1 MAECETPAYRV
12 FCFQPVGTWVA
23 IGGPEAMSCDN
34 VSVTDGVADAPRRLR
49 RWLRPAPWLRALLF
63 WGGAVAAGATAV
75 AFARGSDA
83 ALSFF
88 HWAGRRTALWPWLAP
103 PLGLA
108 LVAWLTQR
116 VFPGTQGSGIPQT
129 IAALSMSNRE
139 ARDRLLSMRIAV
151 GKLVLTLAALASGA
165 SIGREGPTVQ
175 IGASIMH
182 SLRRFTPFSGADI
195 DRGLILAGGA
205 AGIAAAFNTPL
216 AGIVFAIEELS
227 RSFEERTS
235 GTIYTAVIVAGVTS
249 VALVGNYTYF
259 GSTQASLTDARMWVV
274 VPVCG
279 LVGGLAGGVFSRCML
294 ALRPGLAGRLG
305 EFRAGRP
312 VRFAFLCGL
321 VVALIGW
328 ASSGATFGTGYDE
341 ARAIVQ
347 TQVIPP
353 HSYAFLKALATL
365 VSYVT
370 GIPGG
375 IFAPSLAV
383 GAGLGGTLSRYL
395 PYAPG
400 GAIVL
405 LTMAAYFAGVVQ
417 APLTALVIVSEMTG
431 NRNLTLPL
439 MAVTLIGR
447 GASALICRESLY
459 RALAVAFIEKPPQA
473 AAKTAQPPPQRPSDS
488 SATPP

>member
-1 MAECETPAYRV
+1 V
-12 FCFQPVGTWVA
+12 Q
-23 IGGPEAMSCDN
+23 
-34 VSVTDGVADAPRRLR
+34 RLR
-49 RWLRPAPWLRALLF
+49 RWLRPGPWLRGLVF
-63 WGGAVAAGATAV
+63 WGGAVATGATAV

-83 ALSFF
+83 ALTLF
-88 HWAGRRTALWPWLAP
+88 HWAAHRTALWSWLAP
-103 PLGLA
+103 PFGLA

-129 IAALSMSNRE
+129 IAALSISNID
-139 ARDRLLSMRIAV
+139 ARNRLLSIRIAM
-151 GKLVLTLAALASGA
+151 GKLFLTLAALASGA

-182 SLRRFTPFSGADI
+182 SLRRFTRFSVADI

-216 AGIVFAIEELS
+216 AGVVFAIEELS

-259 GSTQASLTDARMWVV
+259 GSTQASLTDSRMWLA

-279 LVGGLAGGVFSRCML
+279 LLGGLAGGVFSRCML
-294 ALRPGLAGRLG
+294 ALRRGLPQRLG
-305 EFRAGRP
+305 AFKTRAP

-321 VVALIGW
+321 IVALIGW
-328 ASSGATFGTGYDE
+328 ASSGATFGTGYDQ

-347 TQVIPP
+347 QEVIP
-353 HSYAFLKALATL
+353 SNLFALLKALATL

-383 GAGLGGTLSRYL
+383 GAGLGGTLSVYL

-405 LTMAAYFAGVVQ
+405 LTMAAYFSGVVQ

-431 NRNLTLPL
+431 NRELTLPL

-447 GASALICRESLY
+447 GASALVCRESLY
-459 RALAVAFIEKPPQA
+459 RALAVAFIDTVSKPAADVTPQTADRPQA
-473 AAKTAQPPPQRPSDS
+473 
-488 SATPP
+488 

>member
-1 MAECETPAYRV
+1 MDTNASVHR
-12 FCFQPVGTWVA
+12 
-23 IGGPEAMSCDN
+23 N
-34 VSVTDGVADAPRRLR
+34 VEELTAHAPDAARRLDH
-49 RWLRPAPWLRALLF
+49 WLRPGPWLRGLVF
-63 WGGAVAAGATAV
+63 WSGAVATGATAV

-83 ALSFF
+83 ALSLF
-88 HWAGRRTALWPWLAP
+88 HWAAHRTALWPWLAP

-116 VFPGTQGSGIPQT
+116 VFPGAQGSGIPQT
-129 IAALSMSNRE
+129 IAALSIANSD
-139 ARDRLLSMRIAV
+139 ARDRLLSLRIAV
-151 GKLVLTLAALASGA
+151 GKLCLTLTALASGA

-182 SLRRFTPFSGADI
+182 SLRRFMHFSVADI

-216 AGIVFAIEELS
+216 AGVVFAIEELS

-235 GTIYTAVIVAGVTS
+235 GTIYTAVIVAGITS

-259 GSTQASLTDARMWVV
+259 GSTQASLTDSRMWLV

-279 LVGGLAGGVFSRCML
+279 LVGGFAGGVFSRCML
-294 ALRPGLAGRLG
+294 SLRRGLPRRLG
-305 EFRAGRP
+305 AFKARAP

-321 VVALIGW
+321 IVALIGW

-347 TQVIPP
+347 QEVTPTNLFAP
-353 HSYAFLKALATL
+353 MKALATL

-383 GAGLGGTLSRYL
+383 GAGLGGTLSPYL

-431 NRNLTLPL
+431 NRDLTLPL
-439 MAVTLIGR
+439 MAVTLLGR
-447 GASALICRESLY
+447 GASALVCRESLY
-459 RALAVAFIEKPPQA
+459 RALAVAFID
-473 AAKTAQPPPQRPSDS
+473 TAPADI
-488 SATPP
+488 TPPTPRSQQ

>member
-1 MAECETPAYRV
+1 MSSENLA
-12 FCFQPVGTWVA
+12 A
-23 IGGPEAMSCDN
+23 IGGAPEA
-34 VSVTDGVADAPRRLR
+34 ARRLR
-49 RWLRPAPWLRALLF
+49 HWLRPGPWVRGFVF
-63 WGGAVAAGATAV
+63 WGGAVATGATAV

-83 ALSFF
+83 ALSLF
-88 HWAGRRTALWPWLAP
+88 HWAAHRTVLWPWLAP

-129 IAALSMSNRE
+129 IAALSLSNRE
-139 ARDRLLSMRIAV
+139 ARDRLLSIRIAV

-182 SLRRFTPFSGADI
+182 SLRRFTRFSVADI

-216 AGIVFAIEELS
+216 AGVVFAIEELS

-259 GSTQASLTDARMWVV
+259 GSTQASLTDPRMWVV
-274 VPVCG
+274 VPICG
-279 LVGGLAGGVFSRCML
+279 LLGGLAGGVFSRCML
-294 ALRPGLAGRLG
+294 TLRRGLPPRLG
-305 EFRAGRP
+305 AFRARAP
-312 VRFAFLCGL
+312 VRFAFFCGL

-328 ASSGATFGTGYDE
+328 ASSGATFGTGYGE

-347 TQVIPP
+347 QEVIPTN
-353 HSYAFLKALATL
+353 SFAFMKALATL

-383 GAGLGGTLSRYL
+383 GAGLGGTLSLYL

-431 NRNLTLPL
+431 NRDLTLPL
-439 MAVTLIGR
+439 MAVTLLGR

-459 RALAVAFIEKPPQA
+459 RALAVAFIDIAPKPAAGIPQP
-473 AAKTAQPPPQRPSDS
+473 TPERPRDA

>member
-1 MAECETPAYRV
+1 MRPGR
-12 FCFQPVGTWVA
+12 WVR
-23 IGGPEAMSCDN
+23 
-34 VSVTDGVADAPRRLR
+34 GVV
-49 RWLRPAPWLRALLF
+49 F
-63 WGGAVAAGATAV
+63 WGGAVATGATAV
-75 AFARGSDA
+75 AFARLSDMS
-83 ALSFF
+83 LGLF
-88 HWAGRRTALWPWLAP
+88 HSATQATFLWAWLAP

-108 LVAWLTQR
+108 LVAWLTQSL
-116 VFPGTQGSGIPQT
+116 FPGTRGSGIPQT
-129 IAALSMSNRE
+129 IAALSMPNTA
-139 ARDRLLSMRIAV
+139 ARDNLLSIRIAI
-151 GKLVLTLAALASGA
+151 GKLILTVAALLSGA

-182 SLRRFTPFSGADI
+182 SLRRFTRFSAADV

-235 GTIYTAVIVAGVTS
+235 GVIYTAVIIAGVTS

-259 GSTQASLTDARMWVV
+259 GSTYAALTEPRMWLV
-274 VPVCG
+274 VPICG
-279 LVGGLAGGVFSRCML
+279 LLGGLAGGTFSRCML
-294 ALRPGLAGRLG
+294 ALRRPLPGLLGR
-305 EFRAGRP
+305 FKNRAP
-312 VRFAFLCGL
+312 VRFALVCGV

-328 ASSGATFGTGYDE
+328 ASSGATFGTGYGE

-347 TQVIPP
+347 QEVLPT
-353 HSYAFLKALATL
+353 HSFAFMKALATL
-365 VSYVT
+365 TSYVT

-383 GAGLGGTLSRYL
+383 GAGLGGTLSLYL

-431 NRNLTLPL
+431 NRSLTLPL
-439 MAVTLIGR
+439 MAATLLGR
-447 GASALICRESLY
+447 GSSAVVCRESLY
-459 RALAVAFIEKPPQA
+459 RALSFQFLPAR
-473 AAKTAQPPPQRPSDS
+473 TSPSD
-488 SATPP
+488 P

>member
-1 MAECETPAYRV
+1 MV
-12 FCFQPVGTWVA
+12 
-23 IGGPEAMSCDN
+23 
-34 VSVTDGVADAPRRLR
+34 
-49 RWLRPAPWLRALLF
+49 F
-63 WGGAVAAGATAV
+63 WGGAVATGATAV

-83 ALSFF
+83 ALSLF
-88 HWAGRRTALWPWLAP
+88 HWAAHRTALWAWLAP

-108 LVAWLTQR
+108 LVSWLTQR

-129 IAALSMSNRE
+129 IAALSLPNRE

-151 GKLVLTLAALASGA
+151 GKLVLTLVALASGA

-182 SLRRFTPFSGADI
+182 SLSRFTRFSVASI

-216 AGIVFAIEELS
+216 AGVVFAIEELS

-235 GTIYTAVIVAGVTS
+235 GTIFTAVIVAGVTS

-259 GSTQASLTDARMWVV
+259 GSTQASLTDPRMWVV

-279 LVGGLAGGVFSRCML
+279 LAGGFSGGLFSRCML
-294 ALRPGLAGRLG
+294 ALRRGLPGRLG
-305 EFRAGRP
+305 VFQTRAP
-312 VRFAFLCGL
+312 IRFAFVCGL
-321 VVALIGW
+321 AVAFIGW
-328 ASSGATFGTGYDE
+328 ASSGATFGTGYGE

-347 TQVIPP
+347 QEAVATN
-353 HSYAFLKALATL
+353 SFALMKALATL

-383 GAGLGGTLSRYL
+383 GAGLGGTLSLYL

-405 LTMAAYFAGVVQ
+405 LTMAAYFSGVVQ

-431 NRNLTLPL
+431 NRDLTLPL
-439 MAVTLIGR
+439 MAVTLLGR

-459 RALAVAFIEKPPQA
+459 RALAVAFIDKANA
-473 AAKTAQPPPQRPSDS
+473 APKVV
-488 SATPP
+488 

>member
-1 MAECETPAYRV
+1 MAT
-12 FCFQPVGTWVA
+12 
-23 IGGPEAMSCDN
+23 
-34 VSVTDGVADAPRRLR
+34 
-49 RWLRPAPWLRALLF
+49 
-63 WGGAVAAGATAV
+63 GATAV
-75 AFARGSDA
+75 AFARLSDLALGLFHSA
-83 ALSFF
+83 AQATF
-88 HWAGRRTALWPWLAP
+88 LWSWLAP
-103 PLGLA
+103 PIGLA
-108 LVAWLTQR
+108 LIAWLTQSL
-116 VFPGTQGSGIPQT
+116 FPGTRGSGIPQT
-129 IAALSMSNRE
+129 IAALSLPNTA
-139 ARDRLLSMRIAV
+139 ARDSLLSMRIAIA
-151 GKLVLTLAALASGA
+151 KLILTVAALLSGA

-182 SLRRFTPFSGADI
+182 SLRRFTRFSTVDV

-235 GTIYTAVIVAGVTS
+235 GTIYMAVIVAGITS

-259 GSTQASLTDARMWVV
+259 GTTHALLTEPRMWLV
-274 VPVCG
+274 VPICG
-279 LVGGLAGGVFSRCML
+279 LLGGISGGMFSRCML
-294 ALRPGLAGRLG
+294 ALRRPLPGALGR
-305 EFRAGRP
+305 FRTQTP
-312 VRFAFLCGL
+312 VRFAFVCG
-321 VVALIGW
+321 VIVAIIGW
-328 ASSGATFGTGYDE
+328 ASSGATFGTGYDA

-347 TQVIPP
+347 QEVIPT
-353 HSYAFLKALATL
+353 HSFALLKALATL
-365 VSYVT
+365 ASYAT

-383 GAGLGGTLSRYL
+383 GAGLGGTLSLYL

-431 NRNLTLPL
+431 NRDLTLPL

-447 GASALICRESLY
+447 GASALVCRESLY
-459 RALAVAFIEKPPQA
+459 RALALQFLPA
-473 AAKTAQPPPQRPSDS
+473 RP
-488 SATPP
+488 

>member
-1 MAECETPAYRV
+1 
-12 FCFQPVGTWVA
+12 
-23 IGGPEAMSCDN
+23 
-34 VSVTDGVADAPRRLR
+34 
-49 RWLRPAPWLRALLF
+49 
-63 WGGAVAAGATAV
+63 
-75 AFARGSDA
+75 
-83 ALSFF
+83 
-88 HWAGRRTALWPWLAP
+88 
-103 PLGLA
+103 LGLA
-108 LVAWLTQR
+108 LVSWLTQR

-129 IAALSMSNRE
+129 IAALSPSNRE

-165 SIGREGPTVQ
+165 SVGREGPTVQ

-182 SLRRFTPFSGADI
+182 SLRRFTRFSVADI

-216 AGIVFAIEELS
+216 AGVVFAIEELS

-259 GSTQASLTDARMWVV
+259 GTTQASLTATRMWVV

-279 LVGGLAGGVFSRCML
+279 ILGGLAGGVFSRCML
-294 ALRPGLAGRLG
+294 ALRRGLPGRLNA
-305 EFRAGRP
+305 FRSRAP

-328 ASSGATFGTGYDE
+328 ASSSATFGTGYGE

-347 TQVIPP
+347 QEVIPTN
-353 HSYAFLKALATL
+353 SFAFMKALATL

-383 GAGLGGTLSRYL
+383 GAGLGGTLSLYL

-431 NRNLTLPL
+431 NRDLTLPL
-439 MAVTLIGR
+439 MAVTLLGR

-459 RALAVAFIEKPPQA
+459 RALAVAFIDKASAPASEITPPMP
-473 AAKTAQPPPQRPSDS
+473 QPPPGASI
-488 SATPP
+488 TPP

>member
-1 MAECETPAYRV
+1 
-12 FCFQPVGTWVA
+12 
-23 IGGPEAMSCDN
+23 
-34 VSVTDGVADAPRRLR
+34 
-49 RWLRPAPWLRALLF
+49 
-63 WGGAVAAGATAV
+63 
-75 AFARGSDA
+75 
-83 ALSFF
+83 
-88 HWAGRRTALWPWLAP
+88 
-103 PLGLA
+103 LGLA

-116 VFPGTQGSGIPQT
+116 VFPGTHGSGIPQT
-129 IAALSMSNRE
+129 IAALSISNRE
-139 ARDRLLSMRIAV
+139 ARDRLLSIRIAL

-165 SIGREGPTVQ
+165 SVGREGPTVQ

-182 SLRRFTPFSGADI
+182 SLRRFTRFSVADI

-216 AGIVFAIEELS
+216 AGVVFAIEELS

-259 GSTQASLTDARMWVV
+259 GTTQASLTATRMWVV

-279 LVGGLAGGVFSRCML
+279 ILGGLAGGVFSRCML
-294 ALRPGLAGRLG
+294 ALRRGLPGRLNA
-305 EFRAGRP
+305 FRSRAP

-328 ASSGATFGTGYDE
+328 ASSSATFGTGYGE

-347 TQVIPP
+347 QEVIPTN
-353 HSYAFLKALATL
+353 SFAFMKALATL

-383 GAGLGGTLSRYL
+383 GAGLGGTLSLYL

-431 NRNLTLPL
+431 NRDLTLPL
-439 MAVTLIGR
+439 MAVTLLGR

-459 RALAVAFIEKPPQA
+459 RALAVAFIDKASAPASEITPPMP
-473 AAKTAQPPPQRPSDS
+473 QPPPGASI
-488 SATPP
+488 TPP